1 MILLKKLNK
10 VNKNIKHK
18 WEDRNKI
25 FFSSDWHNYHDPK
38 WDIPIW
44 KMRGYNSPQE
54 SVDDVVSKI
63 NARVKEDDFLWV
75 IGDSFLSATDNQVL
89 NWWNNIMCQNVM
101 VLFGN
106 HESQMYRIYK
116 NAVMDQY
123 GKSDIE
129 VYPLRLNN
137 LTFMGNH
144 QEIQVGKIRIVL
156 NHFPL
161 RTHNQCSRGS
171 WHLHGHSHNND
182 KTRNPN
188 FQMGKYLDCSWDWKK
203 DIWSFEEI
211 RDIMSTKEIYVTDHV
226 R

>member
-1 MILLKKLNK
+1 MNRI
-10 VNKNIKHK
+10 IKHR

-38 WDIPIW
+38 WDVPIW
-44 KMRGYNSPQE
+44 KMRGYSSPQE
-54 SVDDVVSKI
+54 SLDDVVNKI
-63 NARVKEDDFLWV
+63 NARVKEYDHLWV
-75 IGDSFLSATDNQVL
+75 IGDSFLSAKDDQVL
-89 NWWNNIMCQNVM
+89 NWWNDIICQNVM
-101 VLFGN
+101 LLFGN

-144 QEIQVGKIRIVL
+144 QEIQVGKIRIIL

-182 KTRNPN
+182 KTRNPD
-188 FQMGKYLDCSWDWKK
+188 FQMGKYLDCSWDWKN